1 MKIIIVILL
10 VICSVLIW
18 SGFYNIGYNNGYES
32 IHYDFEELTNNMQE
46 IIQTQNEEWKDAY
59 NELNEDWYDKFNNAT
74 TNYENQIKYLKSLL
88 DKGSDK

>member
-46 IIQTQNEEWKDAY
+46 IIQTQNEEWKAAY